1 MTDETPS
8 QLKKRI
14 AGLEQRIEQLEQS
27 NFLYKNIVDNLPLGI
42 QVFDSDGYSF
52 KINRKQKDLL
62 GLSDMDEGIGEFNV
76 LTDPYSKAMGADK
89 KYEQVYNGSTYEN
102 EFEYN
107 PGIEDNQ
114 WNTREASL
122 IIHERIFPVKD
133 REGNVNYTVA
143 VLEDKTEERRAERSC
158 RESEE
163 KYRITL
169 NSIGDA
175 VISTD
180 TEGKILQMNE
190 VARNMTGWSE
200 EEAIGQPMEEVFHIV
215 NTHTGEITENP
226 LDEVLRSG
234 KIVDLAKDTKLISK
248 NGTEY
253 QIADSASP
261 IKDDDGNIHGVVIV
275 FRNITERKRHESER
289 RITLQLLQHMH
300 TTNDLHELMSGIT
313 ELMKEWS
320 GCEAVGIRLKQGE
333 DFPYYETRGFPDEF
347 VHLENSLCEV
357 DEQGEY
363 VRDSRGSPVL
373 ECMCGNVIRGRTDA
387 SQPFFTE
394 FGSFWTN
401 STTDLLGSTSE
412 EDLQARTRNRCQGEG
427 YESVALIPLRHG
439 NNTLG
444 LLQFNEPKRNC
455 FDEEQIHLFER
466 LASNLAL
473 AVSQHHT
480 AEELQKSEEKF
491 RALFENAP
499 VGIFQ
504 TTSKGKL
511 LMINDTMAHILDFDN
526 SEEALAYYG
535 DLSQQLYLY
544 PERREKFL
552 QLLNEEGKVEDFEY
566 AAKTCKGR
574 QIWLTMNARIANTY
588 PDGSLLIEGF
598 VADITARKLA
608 EQGLAKSNNKFKAL
622 VQQSSEM
629 LFLHDLDGR
638 IVEFNRAAKKN
649 TGYGQKELASM
660 TVFDIDPD
668 AIDRDDQKKYWQ
680 ALSVNDE
687 PVYFEVRHRKKDG
700 SIYPAEVIIS
710 KVVLE
715 DQEYILAL
723 ARDITERKKA
733 EKELKKTEARQSAM
747 IANIADV
754 LAIMDKKGIIQYK
767 SPNITRLFG
776 WKPEELI
783 GSSCWETV
791 HPDDRERLQ
800 DQFNQLL
807 QRKND
812 TTKVEYSYRC
822 KDNTYTPVELT
833 AVNLLHD
840 PNVKGILVNYHD
852 VSRQKMVEEELR
864 NAKEKAE
871 ESDRL
876 KSAFLANMSHEIRT
890 PMNGIMGFSQMLREK
905 EYPRDKQKQYLDII
919 YSRTLHLLQIINDL
933 VDVSKIEAGQLTL
946 NFQEFCLN
954 DLLQQLYN
962 IYKKELESREKPHI
976 QLLMD
981 VALDNEHGVIKSD
994 VNRFRQIMD
1003 NLLSNA
1009 IKYTHKGRIAF
1020 GYELQPSPY
1029 LLFYVADTGIGIPS
1043 EKQGIIFERFRR
1055 VEDST
1060 RRVYEGTGL
1069 GLTISKN
1076 LVELMGGEMWVE
1088 SRENEGTV
1096 IYFTLPYQQSEAG
1109 KKEEK
1114 QNLKKERYDL
1124 TDKTLLIIED
1134 DPTSREYLNEVLN
1147 TLGAGVIFAENGAE
1161 GLQAFEKKPSI
1172 DLILLDIRLPDI
1184 NGIEI
1189 ARRIREQNEKVPV
1202 IAQTANAMGGD
1213 RGKCIQAGAT
1223 DYIAKPTDMEELLAM
1238 IIKYI

>member
-1 MTDETPS
+1 MKDESPS
-8 QLKKRI
+8 RLKKRI
-14 AGLEQRIEQLEQS
+14 ADLEQRIEQLEQS
-27 NFLYKNIVDNLPLGI
+27 NLLYKNIVD
-42 QVFDSDGYSF
+42 
-52 KINRKQKDLL
+52 
-62 GLSDMDEGIGEFNV
+62 
-76 LTDPYSKAMGADK
+76 
-89 KYEQVYNGSTYEN
+89 
-102 EFEYN
+102 
-107 PGIEDNQ
+107 
-114 WNTREASL
+114 
-122 IIHERIFPVKD
+122 
-133 REGNVNYTVA
+133 
-143 VLEDKTEERRAERSC
+143 
-158 RESEE
+158 
-163 KYRITL
+163 TL

-215 NTHTGEITENP
+215 NIHTGEITENP
-226 LDEVLRSG
+226 LYEVLRSG
-234 KIVDLAKDTKLISK
+234 KIVGLAKDTKLISK

-275 FRNITERKRHESER
+275 FRNISERKRHESER

-363 VRDSRGSPVL
+363 VRDSRGNPVL
-373 ECMCGNVIRGRTDA
+373 ECMCGNVLRGRTD
-387 SQPFFTE
+387 SSLPFFTQ

-412 EDLQARTRNRCQGEG
+412 EDRQARTRNRCQGEG

-455 FDEEQIHLFER
+455 FDGEQIQLFER

-473 AVSQHHT
+473 AVSQHQT
-480 AEELQKSEEKF
+480 AEALQKSEEKF
-491 RALFENAP
+491 RALYENAP

-504 TTSKGKL
+504 TNSDGRL
-511 LMINDTMAHILDFDN
+511 LMINRAMAHILDFDN
-526 SEEALAYYG
+526 TEEAIEYYDDLA
-535 DLSQQLYLY
+535 QQLYLY
-544 PERREKFL
+544 PERRAKFL
-552 QLLNEEGKVEDFEY
+552 QLLKEHGKVKNFEFR
-566 AAKTCKGR
+566 AKTVKGR
-574 QIWLTMNARIANTY
+574 KVWLSLNARIVGGNK
-588 PDGSLLIEGF
+588 DGEFIIEGF
-598 VADITARKLA
+598 NSDITGRKLA
-608 EQGLAKSNNKFKAL
+608 EEGLRKSNNKFKAL

-629 LFLHDLDGR
+629 LFLHDLEGR

-649 TGYGQKELASM
+649 TGYGQKELATM
-660 TVFDIDPD
+660 AVFDIDPD
-668 AIDRDDQKKYWQ
+668 AKNREDQKKYWE

-687 PVYFEVRHRKKDG
+687 PVYFEARHRKKDG
-700 SIYPAEVIIS
+700 TIYPAEIVIS
-710 KVVLE
+710 KILLE
-715 DQEYILAL
+715 DQKYILAL
-723 ARDITERKKA
+723 ARDITERKQA
-733 EKELKKTEARQSAM
+733 EEYLKRTEARQSAM

-754 LAIMDKKGIIQYK
+754 IAIMDENGIIQYK

-783 GSSCWETV
+783 GKPGWITV
-791 HPDDRERLQ
+791 HPDDREYINYQ
-800 DQFNQLL
+800 YSKIVK
-807 QRKND
+807 KNGASG
-812 TTKVEYSYRC
+812 TVEYRYRC
-822 KDNTYTPVELT
+822 RDNTYKTVQLT
-833 AVNLLHD
+833 AVNMLHD
-840 PNVKGILVNYHD
+840 PNVRGVLMNYHD
-852 VSRQKMVEEELR
+852 VSEQKKTEKALR

-962 IYKKELESREKPHI
+962 IYKKEIESREKPHI
-976 QLLMD
+976 QLQMD
-981 VALDNEHGVIKSD
+981 VALDSEHDVIKSD

-1020 GYELQPSPY
+1020 GYELQPNPY

-1076 LVELMGGEMWVE
+1076 LVELMGGEMWVD

-1096 IYFTLPYQQSEAG
+1096 FYFTLPYQQIEAG

-1114 QNLKKERYDL
+1114 KNLKNERYDL

-1147 TLGAGVIFAENGAE
+1147 TLGAGVVFAENGAE

-1202 IAQTANAMGGD
+1202 IAQTAHAMGGD
-1213 RGKCIQAGAT
+1213 REKCIQAGAT

-1238 IIKYI
+1238 INKYI